1 MTSSDYSFELIDPRP
16 TAVASPY
23 TFFIPSEK
31 QIAAVEV
38 GDCVQLNFKSIPN
51 DRKHESERRWVD
63 ITGRENSRLVGEL
76 ANKPFDMPQLSL
88 GDQIIFERY
97 HIMTIQWGSEVRSNR
112 FREPNKR
119 EYWERCM
126 VDKEVVDGVAR
137 VGFLYREAPD
147 MTQDGDKYPDS
158 GWRIRADVSQLNDEQ
173 YENPEPKYIALGAV
187 LNADDSWLHLIDS
200 PERSR
205 FLLNQETGEF
215 EKTEEE

>member
-31 QIAAVEV
+31 QIAAIEA
-38 GDCVQLNFKSIPN
+38 GDCVQLNFKSVPN
-51 DRKHESERRWVD
+51 DRHYDSERMWVD
-63 ITGRENSRLVGEL
+63 VTGNENGKLVGEL
-76 ANKPFDMPQLSL
+76 ANKPFDMPQLKL
-88 GDQIIFERY
+88 GDRIVFERHY
-97 HIMTIQWGSEVRSNR
+97 IMTIQWGSEERSNR

-126 VDKEVVDGVAR
+126 VDKEVIDRVAE
-137 VGFLYREAPD
+137 VGFLYREEPD
-147 MTQDGDKYPDS
+147 MTQESDKYPDS
-158 GWRIRADVSQLNDEQ
+158 GWRIRADVSQLTEEQ

-200 PERSR
+200 PIGAR
-205 FLLNQETGEF
+205 FFRNSDSGKF
-215 EKTEEE
+215 EKTQ